1 MWRSLSIG
9 GADAYITSTL
19 VLGKAFAALQFKAW
33 QFTRGTDV
41 QWMQNKAACQQFT
54 HLEQYYMHDI
64 RSTCKKVAE
73 RQRFFSVQTSW
84 SFRKFFP
91 IGVVIALYQC
101 HADRNV
107 NASGRVFALWAPG
120 HCSLFISWRLS
131 PVSHSQPCA
140 LLFSPV
146 FHCPSV

>member
-1 MWRSLSIG
+1 MQVFSKAIIISIADSMWRSLSIR

-64 RSTCKKVAE
+64 RQKVAE

-84 SFRKFFP
+84 S
-91 IGVVIALYQC
+91 L
-101 HADRNV
+101 
-107 NASGRVFALWAPG
+107 ASSFL
-120 HCSLFISWRLS
+120 
-131 PVSHSQPCA
+131 
-140 LLFSPV
+140 
-146 FHCPSV
+146 